1 MLSRAEWCRMKSR
14 ECAAL
19 AAVVTDRDTKLQ
31 LRDLARQWLQL
42 IDQAKWLDQRE
53 PDWTPYDRRHLH

>member
-1 MLSRAEWCRMKSR
+1 MKSR

-19 AAVVTDRDTKLQ
+19 AAVATDRDTKLQ

-42 IDQAKWLDQRE
+42 IDQAEWLDQRE
-53 PDWTPYDRRHLH
+53 PSWTPYDRRHLH